1 MSFFRSKLP
10 VFKPTRSVQ
19 KLSHFRLTTLKMGKL
34 VPICSIEVAP
44 GDQFRLGVSALARLQ
59 PMYAPVMAN
68 LDAKFYWFYSPYRL
82 LWNHSDDFFTGGSNG
97 KAVEKPLWP
106 KLTPFEFVSA
116 ASNYRKSALG
126 YLRYPNLKRPFSDM
140 DMRMMFSIWNEYFR
154 NENIQD
160 EVVFDKDAQG
170 PNSSILDACI
180 NAIDNLGYM
189 DTDLLFNRNWKKDYF
204 TASQPWTQKGD
215 EVFIPLDVTA
225 EDFTLLINQGSP
237 QNFGQRKFLS
247 SVYPPGSSVGSII
260 QTPTAT
266 GTVDGTTVV
275 STPDANNT
283 PLRFTIVDPTTLRP
297 YEFASGLSVNVL
309 RDSISLQRMLER
321 KLRYGSRLVE
331 YLLGVHGVKL
341 SDKTAQRVRY
351 IGGCNIPI
359 QIGELLQTSATQEQ
373 QPLGQMSGT
382 GYMRGSGSGGSY
394 FCEEYG
400 LIQCYCVVQPPAM
413 YMNTTPKHLLKD
425 DPYDFLLPQFCH
437 LGDQEIYN
445 IEINANHVDPDGV
458 FGYIGR
464 YDEYRTHPDIVD
476 GDFADSLM
484 DWHMARELPNN
495 VALNNDF
502 IRSQPTTR
510 IFNVQST
517 SASDVLLQGY
527 LHILAKRNLT
537 KYAIPR

>member
-59 PMYAPVMAN
+59 PMYAPVMASM
-68 LDAKFYWFYSPYRL
+68 DAKFYWFYSPYRL
-82 LWNHSDDFFTGGSNG
+82 LWNHSDDFFTGGANG
-97 KAVEKPLWP
+97 KAVQQPLWP
-106 KLTPFEFVSA
+106 KLTPTEFVA
-116 ASNYRKSALG
+116 ASSNYRKSSLG
-126 YLRYPNLKRPFSDM
+126 YLRYPNIERGFSDM

-154 NENIQD
+154 NETIQD
-160 EVVFDKDAQG
+160 EVLFDKTTQG
-170 PNSSILDACI
+170 VNQSVLNACI
-180 NAIDNLGYM
+180 SAHDSGYM
-189 DTDLLFNRNWKKDYF
+189 GNDLLFHRNWKKDYF

-225 EDFTLLINQGSP
+225 EDFSLVINDQ
-237 QNFGQRKFLS
+237 FDS
-247 SVYPPGSSVGSII
+247 S
-260 QTPTAT
+260 QTDNSLRGTSD
-266 GTVDGTTVV
+266 GTVFTHDDRGGTVR
-275 STPDANNT
+275 
-283 PLRFTIVDPTTLRP
+283 PLRFSLVDPTTLRP
-297 YEFASGLSVNVL
+297 YEFASGLSVNTL
-309 RDSISLQRMLER
+309 RESVSLQRMLER
-321 KLRYGSRLVE
+321 KLRYGTRLVE

-400 LIQCYCVVQPPAM
+400 LLQCYCVVQPPAM

-445 IEINANHVDPDGV
+445 LELNANHVDPDGV

-517 SASDVLLQGY
+517 SASDILLQGY
-527 LHILAKRNLT
+527 FHILAKRNLT